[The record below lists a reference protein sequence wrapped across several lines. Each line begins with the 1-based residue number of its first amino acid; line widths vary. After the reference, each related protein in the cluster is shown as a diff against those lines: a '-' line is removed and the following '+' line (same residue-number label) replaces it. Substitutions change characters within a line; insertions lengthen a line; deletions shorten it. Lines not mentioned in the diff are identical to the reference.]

1 MARIGYARVSSSEQS
16 LERQLKA
23 LESCSKVFQEKVSG
37 KSLKRSELASMVDY
51 LRDQD
56 VVVITE
62 LDRLGRNNKEL
73 TEIMETIRK
82 KGATLEILSFPTFS
96 GIEDTNLREL
106 LTNLILEI
114 YKYQAES
121 ERTRIKER
129 QRQGIQLAK
138 EQGRYK
144 GRQPKFSHL
153 DDPTLCH
160 AVGLYNSG
168 HYTMKEVS
176 KLTGIPLSTFS
187 RYYARLNSNTAF
199 G

>member
-1 MARIGYARVSSSEQS
+1 VARIGYARVSSSEQS

-73 TEIMETIRK
+73 TEVMETIRK

-144 GRQPKFSHL
+144 GRQPTFSRL

-168 HYTMKEVS
+168 QYNERSQQTN
-176 KLTGIPLSTFS
+176 
-187 RYYARLNSNTAF
+187 RYSSFYLQSLLCQTK
-199 G
+199 